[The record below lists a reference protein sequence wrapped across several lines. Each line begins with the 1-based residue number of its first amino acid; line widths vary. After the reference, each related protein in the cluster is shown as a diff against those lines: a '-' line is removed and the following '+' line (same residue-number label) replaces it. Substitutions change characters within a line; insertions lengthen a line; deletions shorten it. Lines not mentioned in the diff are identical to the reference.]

1 MRMMMVR
8 FILVDLTTPDKMR
21 PRMDTLPVKGHF
33 LSMYVP
39 VFFYIAVTMTYRR
52 KSKRSATMCAK
63 GGNGAHNAHN
73 EGMRKTP
80 PRSLRESPIRNPHP
94 PFALTGTRAR
104 DRGDGTHPR

>member
-39 VFFYIAVTMTYRR
+39 VFF
-52 KSKRSATMCAK
+52 
-63 GGNGAHNAHN
+63 
-73 EGMRKTP
+73 
-80 PRSLRESPIRNPHP
+80 
-94 PFALTGTRAR
+94 RAS
-104 DRGDGTHPR
+104 DSDV